1 MADTTYKEVG
11 QRLKLR
17 RKALGMTLQD
27 VGDKLHCTPT
37 TVRRWE
43 EGQVATLKHTRLM
56 ELASALD
63 TTPGYILGFEP
74 DDPGSYPG
82 TEPIP
87 HTKRIPVIGTVSC
100 GKPILAVENYDEVV
114 QVPDAVPATFA
125 VRVKGDS
132 MIGARI
138 FDGDLVFCK
147 EQPVVENGEI
157 AAVLI
162 GDEVVLKRVYRHESS
177 MELRSENPMYPPM
190 NYEDPVA
197 PEIRIL
203 GKAVQVLGEVR

>member
-1 MADTTYKEVG
+1 MTDVTYKEVG

-27 VGDKLHCTPT
+27 VGAKLGCTPT
-37 TVRRWE
+37 SIRRWE
-43 EGQVATLKHTRLM
+43 EGQVATLKHTRLL
-56 ELASALD
+56 ELAKALD
-63 TTPGYILGFEP
+63 TTPDYILGFEP
-74 DDPGSYPG
+74 EDPGSYPG
-82 TEPIP
+82 AEPIP

-132 MIGARI
+132 MTGARI

-147 EQPVVENGEI
+147 EQSVVENGEI

-162 GDEVVLKRVYRHESS
+162 GEEVVLKRVYRYAGGL
-177 MELRSENPMYPPM
+177 ELRSENPMYPPM
-190 NYEDPVA
+190 NYEDPEA
-197 PEIRIL
+197 PDIRIL
-203 GKAVQVLGEVR
+203 GKAVQVLGDVR